1 MAIKKIVLT
10 LITILTLVITIKPAF
25 ALDDG
30 AYLVGRSTSYV
41 NPHTGSPE
49 DGGTNIALGESMC
62 SNIISSQLLLEQT
75 GG

>member
-41 NPHTGSPE
+41 NPHTGSP
-49 DGGTNIALGESMC
+49 
-62 SNIISSQLLLEQT
+62 
-75 GG
+75 